1 MSKLLLTIIF
11 SLLLLFSVTS
21 FADEEDMAPLMVP
34 HDAVSQEQPQDE
46 ADVAEEA
53 SLQKEVVQYE
63 ETPQKTEALSEPIS
77 EKVVQEEH
85 SEGETTNQ
93 PMQGQVQEQQEVE
106 APSTEEQEAKH
117 AEEAELREVGAGEE
131 PTEE

>member
-1 MSKLLLTIIF
+1 MSKLLLSIIF
-11 SLLLLFSVTS
+11 SLLLLFSGTT
-21 FADEEDMAPLMVP
+21 FADEEDMAPLIVP
-34 HDAVSQEQPQDE
+34 HDAVSQEQHQDE
-46 ADVAEEA
+46 ANVAEE
-53 SLQKEVVQYE
+53 
-63 ETPQKTEALSEPIS
+63 
-77 EKVVQEEH
+77 VVQEEH

-131 PTEE
+131 PIEE